1 MVAGKDYLI
10 RYTISQAGAFEADE
24 LTIKYGT
31 APTAKGL
38 DKELAKETIN
48 LNSGSVEKIIR
59 FTCTESASTYIG
71 FNLTTP
77 VPNGIVTINKI
88 SVIQTSK
95 AQPMSVE
102 NLDVSSNFTQK
113 NVTFK
118 WKNPSYDV
126 TNAPILSPV
135 DINIYENGVRVGSV
149 ENCEAGS
156 TGTYTYNPKNFGGIV
171 TYKVTASLNGI
182 ESLPVEFEI
191 NLDDVQ
197 GEAAVVRE
205 FMTANDYT
213 EWIVENKDGGNTWQ
227 QITYEDGG
235 MSVKRGNKDIHDD
248 WAITPG
254 VTLEPN
260 KRYII
265 KFYVSTSMNYAGSL
279 DVWLGNSQ
287 TSAGMTSKLI
297 SLEDICYNGYVDTTT
312 PQFSVETEGVY
323 YIGFHDSKTANSMI
337 IKGVGIYYIDTDEKE
352 VPVMEIPYTETF
364 DQSATT
370 PNGWKISRSS
380 TQYGFYVSNIS
391 LVSKTFGTRA
401 YSGANAL
408 YAAGG
413 APEAREEIIYT
424 PKFTLESGKTYNIS
438 FMLNMTQNNSKNTL
452 SLYKATE
459 QDESNIIGESLLQT
473 DETTNKSWI
482 KQNIEISVE
491 NTSDYCFAIKINTN
505 EANGGEIIIDNFNV
519 DEQIQ
524 ITPVKPAAILNA
536 KASAINSNKSVL
548 FEWTHPLV
556 DEEG

>member
-1 MVAGKDYLI
+1 
-10 RYTISQAGAFEADE
+10 
-24 LTIKYGT
+24 
-31 APTAKGL
+31 
-38 DKELAKETIN
+38 
-48 LNSGSVEKIIR
+48 
-59 FTCTESASTYIG
+59 
-71 FNLTTP
+71 
-77 VPNGIVTINKI
+77 
-88 SVIQTSK
+88 
-95 AQPMSVE
+95 MSVE

-473 DETTNKSWI
+473 DETTNKS
-482 KQNIEISVE
+482 
-491 NTSDYCFAIKINTN
+491 
-505 EANGGEIIIDNFNV
+505 
-519 DEQIQ
+519 
-524 ITPVKPAAILNA
+524 
-536 KASAINSNKSVL
+536 
-548 FEWTHPLV
+548 
-556 DEEG
+556 

>member
-1 MVAGKDYLI
+1 
-10 RYTISQAGAFEADE
+10 
-24 LTIKYGT
+24 
-31 APTAKGL
+31 
-38 DKELAKETIN
+38 
-48 LNSGSVEKIIR
+48 
-59 FTCTESASTYIG
+59 
-71 FNLTTP
+71 
-77 VPNGIVTINKI
+77 
-88 SVIQTSK
+88 
-95 AQPMSVE
+95 
-102 NLDVSSNFTQK
+102 
-113 NVTFK
+113 
-118 WKNPSYDV
+118 
-126 TNAPILSPV
+126 
-135 DINIYENGVRVGSV
+135 
-149 ENCEAGS
+149 
-156 TGTYTYNPKNFGGIV
+156 
-171 TYKVTASLNGI
+171 
-182 ESLPVEFEI
+182 
-191 NLDDVQ
+191 
-197 GEAAVVRE
+197 
-205 FMTANDYT
+205 MTANDYT

-380 TQYGFYVSNIS
+380 AQYGFYVSNIS
-391 LVSKTFGTRA
+391 LVSKTFGVKA

-482 KQNIEISVE
+482 KQNIEISVD

-519 DEQIQ
+519 DEQTQ
-524 ITPVKPAAILNA
+524 IAPVKPAAILNA

-556 DEEG
+556 DEEGEKIQNGSIINTKYMMVMNLSLNIL